1 MPGAAPVRGR
11 ARNAQARTNQL
22 QLKRI
27 VTIADLNF
35 GLHFRHFAFRRLPTA
50 DRESES
56 SPSTSGRESESSPV
70 PTMVNGCEL
79 LAHATQPAS

>member
-1 MPGAAPVRGR
+1 MRGR

-35 GLHFRHFAFRRLPTA
+35 GLHFRHFAFRLRSLPIRSRGERREIEQPGA
-50 DRESES
+50 DDGEWLRA
-56 SPSTSGRESESSPV
+56 PRPRHPARIVAATSV
-70 PTMVNGCEL
+70 
-79 LAHATQPAS
+79 

>member
-1 MPGAAPVRGR
+1 MRGR

-35 GLHFRHFAFRRLPTA
+35 GLHFRHFAFRRLPI
-50 DRESES
+50 R
-56 SPSTSGRESESSPV
+56 PRRGRESESSPV

>member
-1 MPGAAPVRGR
+1 MRGR

-35 GLHFRHFAFRRLPTA
+35 GLHFRHFAFRRLP
-50 DRESES
+50 R
-56 SPSTSGRESESSPV
+56 PIRPRRGRESESSPV